1 MILEALTK
9 AKAFADLSGWRKISV
24 TGVDAVRWLNGLT
37 TTDLNHLR
45 PGSSQRALLLD
56 AAGGLLADVTI
67 AVPGSSVLIV
77 QDPVQSTNVVDVLAL
92 EVGDADVE
100 LEDRSTRIGLFA
112 FPTRPAAPDLG
123 GTAFYSPSAL
133 GPGADITCLP
143 EDHPRFVASLSKPFT
158 LATPDDLEAWRIDN
172 GWSRLGVDAFE
183 GDLPAEAGL
192 GAYVDAAKGPFPGRE
207 PALAAGPGGP
217 LRTVV
222 LALETAEPV
231 SPGEDLLVAGQPAGK
246 LTSVT
251 ATLDGVAG
259 LARVAWELRA
269 GPFETAD
276 GVALGLRGA

>member
-45 PGSSQRALLLD
+45 PGSSQRALILD
-56 AAGGLLADVTI
+56 EAGGLLADVTV
-67 AVPGSSVLIV
+67 AVPGSSILVV
-77 QDPVQSTNVVDVLAL
+77 QDPVQATNVVDFLAL
-92 EVGDADVE
+92 ALGDADVE
-100 LEDRSTRIGLFA
+100 LEDRSKRIGLFA
-112 FPTRPAAPDLG
+112 FPTRPSAPDLG

-133 GPGADITCLP
+133 GPGADVTCLP
-143 EDHPRFVASLSKPFT
+143 EDHPRFVTSLSKAFT

-183 GDLPAEAGL
+183 GDLPVEAGL
-192 GAYVDAAKGPFPGRE
+192 GAYVDPGKGPFPGRDA
-207 PALAAGPGGP
+207 ALAADPGGP

-222 LALETAEPV
+222 IGLETSEPV
-231 SPGEDLLVAGQPAGK
+231 SPGEGLLVAGQAAGK

-251 ATLDGVAG
+251 ATDDGIAG

-269 GPFETAD
+269 GPFETAQ
-276 GVALGLRGA
+276 GVSFRFHGI

>member
-24 TGVDAVRWLNGLT
+24 TGVDAVRWLNRRT

-45 PGSSQRALLLD
+45 PGSSQRGLLLD
-56 AAGGLLADVTI
+56 AAGGLLADVTV
-67 AVPGSSVLIV
+67 AVPGSSLLIV
-77 QDPVQSTNVVDVLAL
+77 QDPVQPTNVVDVLAL

-143 EDHPRFVASLSKPFT
+143 EDHPRFVASLSKSFT
-158 LATPDDLEAWRIDN
+158 LATADDLEAWRIDN
-172 GWSRLGVDAFE
+172 GWPRLGVDAFE

-192 GAYVDAAKGPFPGRE
+192 GACVDAAKGPFPGRE
-207 PALAAGPGGP
+207 QALAAGP

-222 LALETAEPV
+222 LALETGEPV
-231 SPGEDLLVAGQPAGK
+231 SPGQDLLVAGQPAGK

-251 ATLDGVAG
+251 ATDDGVAA

-269 GPFETAD
+269 GPFETAE
-276 GVALGLRGA
+276 GIALRPRGA